1 MSFKASPNWHSVIV
15 LEPCAYDVA
24 SRVSFTFAGILSM
37 ATPSRPSVA
46 RQPSRVPGGFDTD
59 DDLSPIKTSFDD
71 EDFGQLS
78 APMQSQVDPPP
89 ADDSL
94 LSEDGK
100 SLVGGDGDTY
110 LQERE
115 MRRRLDDV
123 DSTFLPEISPAGHA
137 PMTDSSMLGHPHPNS
152 FVPDVPQG
160 RPESSDRA
168 DIEDE
173 DGSHSPA
180 TPPESYQTP
189 APGRSELPSKGESP
203 ETATDHGYYNN
214 SSLETMSSS
223 PTAAAAART
232 VSRAVSMAS
241 MDGGYE
247 TADDSKGGIMLEQ
260 SNRDSA
266 TDHEDTPRKANPDST
281 SSRASSPTPTKIRGA
296 QDPPEA
302 ASGHDTDLGS
312 LRENKRPKFLN
323 SRMASQRSSNSSYTT
338 TSTEGGSE
346 VTLGADF
353 ALQSGGAVPQRGSL
367 ASRPSDFARS
377 ISLGSMASAIS
388 ELSDREDKIKST
400 ESNLHTLDEE
410 HDTPREDTI
419 RAGDGSVPETP
430 RAASGR
436 LNTPT
441 DTVIAQHVRDIEVP
455 ATMAREYRNRHAS
468 PNKRN
473 GAPTPSAGRNGK
485 SLTLKEQSSTIDR
498 LMKENWDLKLKI
510 NFLDDALSRRS
521 DEGVKAMISENV
533 DLRTAKFKSAKE
545 LREMKRA
552 QRELE
557 RKLKEKSDELTKKME
572 APVPEDKPAGPDPEE
587 FQFMENEL
595 TYFRERVMTYE
606 GEIEKMRHESFDQEQ
621 EKKRLAEVLKRVGES
636 NGGTDIGV
644 REEVDMWKDLLD
656 AETARREQ
664 SDEDNR
670 RLRDEI
676 RRLKSDA
683 SSTTTNN
690 HAANVYNVSRRQKL
704 SSTVSYNS
712 ISERDH
718 ERNGVSSVASSTLV
732 EQLRH
737 ENAELRR
744 EVGAQTS
751 MLTSRN
757 REKERLYQEIEDLK
771 LGARHGTRSIAGDS
785 IFDRSASRAQGRP
798 ASRASDQ
805 TRVTQM
811 SDAERDGYELKNG
824 QLRDQNAG
832 LKLEIHDLTRK
843 LEELLD
849 ELEQLDAIKIE
860 HEELK
865 QLYDNDVGLA
875 TDDLKAMQGERDEAL
890 RIQEDMEAELQYLKA
905 EGNERIGALEEEIEH
920 KNQELEHLHN
930 ELCNHAEDSDAL
942 RKEVRTHSESILRIE
957 EDIEVKTKRIR
968 DLQLELEELGHEAD
982 AMDKDLREEK
992 DKTTKLTVQQE
1003 SGQSEI
1009 AFLREE
1015 QDGDKIKIGDLEDA
1029 LNNLKAS
1036 LSSEKDRVTDLE
1048 AQLAEER
1055 HQREVIGGKEKQ
1067 EVQKI
1072 MNDLNRELTSAND
1085 DSRKLKKNLQSRE
1098 IEATSLKERLTELES
1113 NLREVL
1119 NDPNGTRS
1127 SFTTSI
1133 ARLQK
1138 DLESTA
1144 AELDN
1149 AQHNLSER
1157 DRLLK
1162 NRDSLLESHGLESKK
1177 LSELLDRER
1186 QGRRADKAQH
1196 EQWQKSHQHTSRT
1209 VSQKDVRITE
1219 LESSQQSSR
1228 KKLSTLELQFKDQL
1242 SERNTLLLTL
1252 WSRVS
1257 SICGSDWQHQNGL
1270 VNNHLPTL
1278 EVLANGSMLPA
1289 FSRNV
1294 LNAVKNVEGTIIA
1307 FQGRIRTIER
1317 ELWTEYQS
1325 LEQTLDARIKKLDRL
1340 ESTVQSHRI
1349 SGTFTA
1355 APEIA
1360 KLRGENRLLKS
1371 ELATL
1376 QKQEMHARNASRASN
1391 HRPSSSIDRSAPPP
1405 TLARHHSSSAVEHL
1419 SNAMGPTSPSRRTS
1433 SSRQVNH
1440 DAEIVSQPIEPTQQ
1454 RWIHRLRELERRLK
1468 AEREARLLDRSGARR
1483 RLEEGAEENRRLRG
1497 ELEREKVRR
1506 GGSITGGDS
1515 QAGSGESRGQSAG
1528 SA

>member
-1 MSFKASPNWHSVIV
+1 
-15 LEPCAYDVA
+15 
-24 SRVSFTFAGILSM
+24 M
-37 ATPSRPSVA
+37 ATPSRPTVA
-46 RQPSRVPGGFDTD
+46 RQSSRVPGGFDTD
-59 DDLSPIKTSFDD
+59 DDLSPIKTSFDE
-71 EDFGQLS
+71 EDFAQHSVPYQAQATPITQPLLG
-78 APMQSQVDPPP
+78 
-89 ADDSL
+89 DDSL
-94 LSEDGK
+94 NAPSEDGR
-100 SLVGGDGDTY
+100 SPMVGDGHTY

-115 MRRRLDDV
+115 MRRRLEDV
-123 DSTFLPEISPAGHA
+123 DSSFLPEISPAA
-137 PMTDSSMLGHPHPNS
+137 RARNDDS
-152 FVPDVPQG
+152 FVPGQPHPKAHAGTIPDMHPQSNDDAM
-160 RPESSDRA
+160 PN
-168 DIEDE
+168 
-173 DGSHSPA
+173 SPG
-180 TPPESYQTP
+180 TPPEMYQTP
-189 APGRSELPSKGESP
+189 APGRSELPSRNSP
-203 ETATDHGYYNN
+203 TPDTAIDYGHQNT

-232 VSRAVSMAS
+232 VSRAVSMVS

-247 TADDSKGGIMLEQ
+247 TADDSKGGIALGD
-260 SNRDSA
+260 SNIDGEEA
-266 TDHEDTPRKANPDST
+266 TPRKQHQASAS
-281 SSRASSPTPTKIRGA
+281 SSRASSPTPTKTQGS
-296 QDPPEA
+296 QGPSETTT
-302 ASGHDTDLGS
+302 GEDTDLSS
-312 LRENKRPKFLN
+312 LRASKRPKVLN
-323 SRMASQRSSNSSYTT
+323 NRMASQRSSYSSYTT
-338 TSTEGGSE
+338 TSTEGGSD
-346 VTLGADF
+346 VTLGTDF

-367 ASRPSDFARS
+367 TSRPSDFART
-377 ISLGSMASAIS
+377 ISLGSMASGIS
-388 ELSDREDKIKST
+388 DLSDRDDGIKAS
-400 ESNLHTLDEE
+400 EGGLHTLDEE
-410 HDTPREDTI
+410 DDTI
-419 RAGDGSVPETP
+419 RDETSKAGDADPAIPETP
-430 RAASGR
+430 RALSGR

-455 ATMAREYRNRHAS
+455 ATMAREFRDRHRNAS
-468 PNKRN
+468 PAKRN
-473 GAPTPSAGRNGK
+473 GAPTPSVGRNGK
-485 SLTLKEQSSTIDR
+485 SLTLKEQSGTIDR

-545 LREMKRA
+545 MRELKRMK
-552 QRELE
+552 RELE
-557 RKLKEKSDELTKKME
+557 RKLKEKSEELSKRVE
-572 APVPEDKPAGPDPEE
+572 VPIPGNNEAGPDPEE

-595 TYFRERVMTYE
+595 TYFRERVMNYE
-606 GEIEKMRHESFDQEQ
+606 SEIEKMRHESFAQEK

-636 NGGTDIGV
+636 NGGADIGV

-664 SDEDNR
+664 ADEDNL

-676 RRLKSDA
+676 RRLRSDA

-704 SSTVSYNS
+704 SSTVSYSNVS
-712 ISERDH
+712 DREPD
-718 ERNGVSSVASSTLV
+718 RNGAFSAASSTLV

-771 LGARHGTRSIAGDS
+771 LGARHGTRSVAGDS

-798 ASRASDQ
+798 ASRGSDQ
-805 TRVTQM
+805 TRATQM
-811 SDAERDGYELKNG
+811 SDTERDAYELKNG

-832 LKLEIHDLTRK
+832 LKLEVHDLTRK

-849 ELEQLDAIKIE
+849 ELEQLDATKIE

-875 TDDLKAMQGERDEAL
+875 TEDLKVLQGERDEAL
-890 RIQEDMEAELQYLKA
+890 RMQEDMEAELQDLKA
-905 EGNERIGALEEEIEH
+905 EGNERIGALEEEVDH
-920 KNQELEHLHN
+920 KGQELQHLHN
-930 ELCNHAEDSDAL
+930 ELSNAAEDSEAL
-942 RKEVRTHSESILRIE
+942 RKEVRTLSETILRVE
-957 EDIEVKTKRIR
+957 EEIEVKTKRIR
-968 DLQLELEELGHEAD
+968 DLQLELEELGQEAD
-982 AMDKDLREEK
+982 AMDKDLREER
-992 DKTTKLTVQQE
+992 DKNTKLTVQQE

-1029 LNNLKAS
+1029 VNNLKAH
-1036 LSSEKDRVTDLE
+1036 LSSEKERAKDLE
-1048 AQLAEER
+1048 SRLAEER
-1055 HQREVIGGKEKQ
+1055 HQREVIGSKEKQ
-1067 EVQKI
+1067 EVQKM
-1072 MNDLNRELTSAND
+1072 MNDLNRETSAAKD
-1085 DSRKLKKNLQSRE
+1085 ESRKLKKNLQSRE
-1098 IEATSLKERLTELES
+1098 IEAISFKERLTELES
-1113 NLREVL
+1113 NLREAL

-1127 SFTTSI
+1127 SFLTSI
-1133 ARLQK
+1133 TRLQK
-1138 DLESTA
+1138 DLESTI
-1144 AELDN
+1144 AELDT
-1149 AQHNLSER
+1149 AHHNLSEK

-1162 NRDSLLESHGLESKK
+1162 NRDALLESHGLESRK

-1186 QGRRADKAQH
+1186 HGRRTDKAQH
-1196 EQWQKSHQHTSRT
+1196 EQWQKSHQHNSRT

-1219 LESSQQSSR
+1219 LESSHQTTR
-1228 KKLSTLELQFKDQL
+1228 KKLATLETQFKDQL

-1252 WSRVS
+1252 WSRIS
-1257 SICGSDWQHQNGL
+1257 SICGQDWQHQNSL

-1278 EVLANGSMLPA
+1278 EVLANTSMIPA
-1289 FSRNV
+1289 FSRNL

-1307 FQGRIRTIER
+1307 FQARIRTIER
-1317 ELWTEYQS
+1317 DLWTEYQS
-1325 LEQTLDARIKKLDRL
+1325 IEHTLDARIKKLDRL

-1376 QKQEMHARNASRASN
+1376 QKQEMHARNASRASGHQRRTN
-1391 HRPSSSIDRSAPPP
+1391 DLDPSAPAP
-1405 TLARHHSSSAVEHL
+1405 TLARHHSSSAVENL
-1419 SNAMGPTSPSRRTS
+1419 SNAMDPTSPSRRTS
-1433 SSRQVNH
+1433 SSRQGTN
-1440 DAEIVSQPIEPTQQ
+1440 DENFVSRPIEPTQQ

-1483 RLEEGAEENRRLRG
+1483 RLEEGAEENRRLKG
-1497 ELEREKVRR
+1497 ELERERIR
-1506 GGSITGGDS
+1506 HGGSIGGAES
-1515 QAGSGESRGQSAG
+1515 IASSGENRGQSRAG